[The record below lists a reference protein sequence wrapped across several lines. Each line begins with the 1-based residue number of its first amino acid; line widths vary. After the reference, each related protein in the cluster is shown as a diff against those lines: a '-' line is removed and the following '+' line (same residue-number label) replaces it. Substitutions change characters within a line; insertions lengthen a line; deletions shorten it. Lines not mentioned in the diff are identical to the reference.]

1 VAWLAAW
8 YPWLK
13 ALHVIAAI
21 AWIAGM
27 LYLPRLYVYHAEAAP
42 GSPQSETFKTME
54 RRLLRAIVD
63 PAMAAAWLLGLLLL
77 WLDSPGIW
85 ASGWIWVKLAAV
97 LALSAMHG
105 FLARWRKD
113 FAADRNRRP
122 ARFYRLVNE
131 IPTVLL
137 ILIVVMV
144 IVRPF

>member
-1 VAWLAAW
+1 VACLAAW

>member
-85 ASGWIWVKLAAV
+85 ASGWVWVKLAAV
-97 LALSAMHG
+97 LALSALHG